1 MTETAGVLGG
11 IPVPADLWDETAAAG
26 LSGLEELVYRSNLL
40 GADRALANQGGG
52 NTSAKGITRD
62 HAGRETPTL
71 WVKGSGTDLATI
83 PATGFAALRLD
94 DVLPLGERDEMDDAA
109 MVDYLRRSALSP
121 DEPRPSIETLL
132 HAFIP
137 APHVDHTHPDAII
150 ALTSSPD
157 GRRLAQEAFGD
168 TAVWL
173 DYQRP
178 GFDMSKRIAALLEA
192 NPGARIV
199 LLALHGLVTW
209 GETSREAY
217 ESTIEAVAKAAEA
230 LSRAGNGRFGLGG
243 AQVRAVEDAE
253 ADETLETALPALR
266 GALLGDAD
274 GLVLEVDR
282 SPEAVAFAS
291 SERAPEVSQ
300 IGAPCPDHL
309 INTKHKPLVVDYDPA
324 RSTSAD
330 LAAQFRSGVDA
341 YAEWYRTYYEQNLS
355 DESRAIPMDPAG
367 PRVVLVPGIG
377 IVTSG
382 ADASRARLARDLYHR
397 AIAVQDAA
405 DAAGGFHSLSES
417 QAFAI
422 EYWPL
427 ERYKLTQAPPR
438 GELAGRVA
446 VVTGGGSGIGRAT
459 ARRLAVLGA
468 HVVVADLNL
477 ESADVVAGEIGAAY
491 GDRRALAVSVDVT
504 NEDAVRE
511 MTRRTVLAYGG
522 LDVLVSSAGIA
533 SSAPVTETSVAEWDK
548 NHDVLVRGYFLA
560 AREVFRVLL
569 DQGRGGS
576 IVFVGSKNS
585 LVAGANAAAYSS
597 AKAAALHLGRCLA
610 EEGGPHGIR
619 VNTVNPD
626 AVIEGSG
633 IWSSE
638 WKAER
643 ASTYGVAEEDLP
655 AFYRERTVL
664 GVNVFPED
672 VAEAIA
678 YFAGPRS
685 GKSTGN
691 VVNVDGGVSAAYPR

>member
-1 MTETAGVLGG
+1 MTDTAGVLGG
-11 IPVPADLWDETAAAG
+11 IPAPADLWDETAAAG
-26 LSGLEELVYRSNLL
+26 LSGLDELVYRSNLL

-62 HAGRETPTL
+62 HTGRETPTL

-83 PATGFAALRLD
+83 SPSGFAALRLD
-94 DVLPLGERDEMDDAA
+94 DVLPLRERNGMDDAE

-137 APHVDHTHPDAII
+137 ARHVDHTHPDAII
-150 ALTSSPD
+150 ALSSSPN

-168 TAVWL
+168 DAVWL

-178 GFDMSKRIAALLEA
+178 GFDMSKRIAELLEA
-192 NPGARIV
+192 NAGARIV

-217 ESTIEAVAKAAEA
+217 ESTIEAVAQAAEA

-243 AQVRAVEDAE
+243 ARVRAVEDAE
-253 ADETLETALPALR
+253 ADDVLETALPALR

-309 INTKHKPLVVDYDPA
+309 INTKHKPLVVDYDPE

-330 LAAQFRSGVDA
+330 LAGQFRSGVDA

-382 ADASRARLARDLYHR
+382 ADASRARLARDLYRR
-397 AIAVQDAA
+397 AIAVQDSA

-459 ARRLAVLGA
+459 ARRLAELGA
-468 HVVVADLNL
+468 HVVLADLNL
-477 ESADVVAGEIGAAY
+477 SSAEAVAGEIGEAY
-491 GDRRALAVSVDVT
+491 GDRRALALSVDVT
-504 NEDAVRE
+504 DEEAVRE

-560 AREVFRVLL
+560 AREVFRVLR